1 MPHDL
6 FGTPVIA
13 APMAGG
19 TSTPA
24 FVEAVHRAGGLGF
37 LAAGYKSVAA
47 MQAEISTLRESGARF
62 GMNVFV
68 PDPAQ
73 LPPSAAVL
81 AELEDYRLQLH
92 TDARRYGVELP
103 QLRLD
108 DDDEW
113 QGKIDAL
120 LSDPVELVSFAFG
133 LPGPDVVRAL
143 QRAGSAVLAT
153 VTTAAEAVQAAG
165 QGVDA
170 LVVQH
175 TSAGGHSAAFLPA
188 PEPQPAYTAEPGGS
202 QLAQPGGT
210 TAEPGGTTA
219 ELLAEV
225 RSAVG
230 LPLVAAGGIM
240 DAAGL
245 DAVLRAGAVAAQL
258 GTAFLR
264 TDQSGAKQLH
274 KDALADPHFTR
285 TRLTRAFTG
294 RQARALENEFVR
306 DHPGAPE
313 AYPAV
318 HHLTAPIRA
327 AATAAG
333 DAERLNLWAGT
344 GWQKA
349 QAGPVAGVVQ
359 GLLAG
364 R

>member
-6 FGTPVIA
+6 FGTLIIA

-24 FVEAVHRAGGLGF
+24 FVQAVHNAGGLGF
-37 LAAGYKSVAA
+37 LAAGYKSVPA
-47 MQAEISTLRESGARF
+47 MQAEIRSTRASGARF

-73 LPPSAAVL
+73 LAPSPAVR
-81 AELEDYRLQLH
+81 AQLEDYRSRLRA
-92 TDARRYGVELP
+92 DAGRYGVELP
-103 QLRLD
+103 ALRLD

-120 LSDPVELVSFAFG
+120 LEDPVELVSFAFG

-143 QRAGSAVLAT
+143 HRAGSSVIAT
-153 VTTAAEAVQAAG
+153 VTTPAEARQAAEQS
-165 QGVDA
+165 VDA

-175 TSAGGHSAAFLPA
+175 ASGGGHSAAFLPV
-188 PEPQPAYTAEPGGS
+188 PPSGSHGPGS
-202 QLAQPGGT
+202 QQPGSQQ
-210 TAEPGGTTA
+210 PDTTA
-219 ELLAEV
+219 ELLARV
-225 RSAVG
+225 RSAVE

-240 DAAGL
+240 DPAGLEAVLAAG
-245 DAVLRAGAVAAQL
+245 AQAAQL

-264 TDQSGAKQLH
+264 SDESGARQLH
-274 KDALADPHFTR
+274 KDALASAHFIR

-306 DHPGAPE
+306 DHPEAPE

-318 HHLTAPIRA
+318 HHLTAPLRA
-327 AATAAG
+327 AAAAAG

-344 GWQKA
+344 GWQQA
-349 QAGPVAGVVQ
+349 QAGPVAAIVER
-359 GLLAG
+359 LLG
-364 R
+364 

>member
-6 FGTPVIA
+6 VGTPVIA

-19 TSTPA
+19 TSTAA

-81 AELEDYRLQLH
+81 AELEDYRLQLR
-92 TDARRYGVELP
+92 TDSRRYGVELP

-175 TSAGGHSAAFLPA
+175 TSAGGHSAAFLPSPA
-188 PEPQPAYTAEPGGS
+188 QPAYS
-202 QLAQPGGT
+202 AQPGGM
-210 TAEPGGTTA
+210 TA

-225 RSAVG
+225 RSAVD

-306 DHPGAPE
+306 DHPEAPE

-349 QAGPVAGVVQ
+349 HAGPVAGVVH

>member
-1 MPHDL
+1 MSHDL

-47 MQAEISTLRESGARF
+47 MQAEIRTVRESGARF

-73 LPPSAAVL
+73 LRPSAALL
-81 AELEDYRLQLH
+81 AELEDYRLQLLA
-92 TDARRYGVELP
+92 DARRYGVELP
-103 QLRLD
+103 PLRVD

-120 LSDPVELVSFAFG
+120 LAEPVELVSFAFG
-133 LPGPDVVRAL
+133 LPGVDVARAL
-143 QRAGSAVLAT
+143 QRAGSVVLAT
-153 VTTAAEAVQAAG
+153 VTCAAEAIQAAE

-175 TSAGGHSAAFLPA
+175 TSAGAHSAAFLPA
-188 PEPQPAYTAEPGGS
+188 SGA
-202 QLAQPGGT
+202 QLGGT
-210 TAEPGGTTA
+210 QLGGTMAGTTA

-225 RSAVG
+225 RSAVD

-245 DAVLRAGAVAAQL
+245 DAVLRAGAASAQI

-264 TDQSGAKQLH
+264 TDESGARQLH
-274 KDALADPHFTR
+274 KDALADPHFTQ

-306 DHPGAPE
+306 DHPEAPE
-313 AYPAV
+313 AYPAI
-318 HHLTAPIRA
+318 HHLTAPLRA
-327 AATAAG
+327 AAAAAG
-333 DAERLNLWAGT
+333 DPERLNLWAGS
-344 GWQKA
+344 GWRQA
-349 QAGPVAGVVQ
+349 EAGPVAAVVH

>member
-37 LAAGYKSVAA
+37 LAAGYKSVGA
-47 MQAEISTLRESGARF
+47 MQAEIRSVRESGARF

-73 LPPSAAVL
+73 LRPSAAML
-81 AELEDYRLQLH
+81 AELEDYRLELLA
-92 TDARRYGVELP
+92 DARRYGVELP
-103 QLRLD
+103 PLRVD

-120 LSDPVELVSFAFG
+120 LAEPVELVSFAFG
-133 LPGPDVVRAL
+133 LPGVDVARAL
-143 QRAGSAVLAT
+143 QRAGSVVLAT
-153 VTTAAEAVQAAG
+153 VTCAAEAVQAAE

-175 TSAGGHSAAFLPA
+175 TSAGAHSAAFLP
-188 PEPQPAYTAEPGGS
+188 TSGT
-202 QLAQPGGT
+202 QLGGT
-210 TAEPGGTTA
+210 PLGRTTAGTTA

-225 RSAVG
+225 RSAVD

-245 DAVLRAGAVAAQL
+245 DAVLRAGAAAAQT
-258 GTAFLR
+258 GTAFFR
-264 TDQSGAKQLH
+264 TDESGARQLH
-274 KDALADPHFTR
+274 KDALTDPHFTR

-306 DHPGAPE
+306 DHPEAPK
-313 AYPAV
+313 AYPAI
-318 HHLTAPIRA
+318 HHLTAPLRA
-327 AATAAG
+327 AAAAAG

-344 GWQKA
+344 GWRQA
-349 QAGPVAGVVQ
+349 QAGPVAAVVH

>member
-47 MQAEISTLRESGARF
+47 MQAEIRTVRESGARF
-62 GMNVFV
+62 GMNVFI

-73 LPPSAAVL
+73 LRPSAALL
-81 AELEDYRLQLH
+81 AELEDYRLQLLA
-92 TDARRYGVELP
+92 DARRYGVELP
-103 QLRLD
+103 PLRVD

-120 LSDPVELVSFAFG
+120 LAEPVELVSFAFG
-133 LPGPDVVRAL
+133 LPGADVARAL

-153 VTTAAEAVQAAG
+153 VTSTAEAVQAAE

-175 TSAGGHSAAFLPA
+175 ASAGAHSAAFLPA
-188 PEPQPAYTAEPGGS
+188 SG
-202 QLAQPGGT
+202 AQPGG
-210 TAEPGGTTA
+210 AQPVGTTA

-225 RSAVG
+225 RSAVD

-245 DAVLRAGAVAAQL
+245 DAVLRAGAAAAQL

-264 TDQSGAKQLH
+264 TDESGARQLH
-274 KDALADPHFTR
+274 KDALADPHFTQ

-306 DHPGAPE
+306 DHPEAPE
-313 AYPAV
+313 AYPAI

-327 AATAAG
+327 AAAAAG
-333 DAERLNLWAGT
+333 DPERLNLWAGS
-344 GWQKA
+344 GWQQA
-349 QAGPVAGVVQ
+349 QSGPVAAVVH

>member
-47 MQAEISTLRESGARF
+47 MQAEIRTIRESGARF

-81 AELEDYRLQLH
+81 AELEDYRQQLRP
-92 TDARRYGVELP
+92 DARRYGVELP

-120 LSDPVELVSFAFG
+120 LSEPVELVSFAFG

-175 TSAGGHSAAFLPA
+175 ASAGGHSAAFLPA
-188 PEPQPAYTAEPGGS
+188 PEPQPAYAAE
-202 QLAQPGGT
+202 PGGT
-210 TAEPGGTTA
+210 TAQPGGTTA

-225 RSAVG
+225 RSAVD

-306 DHPGAPE
+306 DHPEAPE

-318 HHLTAPIRA
+318 HHLTAPLRA

>member
-19 TSTPA
+19 TSTAA

-73 LPPSAAVL
+73 LPPSAAML
-81 AELEDYRLQLH
+81 AELEEYRLQLR

-188 PEPQPAYTAEPGGS
+188 PG
-202 QLAQPGGT
+202 
-210 TAEPGGTTA
+210 
-219 ELLAEV
+219 
-225 RSAVG
+225 
-230 LPLVAAGGIM
+230 
-240 DAAGL
+240 AAGL
-245 DAVLRAGAVAAQL
+245 RGAAGRHNGAAARRGTVRRRPPAGGCGRHHGCGRAG
-258 GTAFLR
+258 R
-264 TDQSGAKQLH
+264 
-274 KDALADPHFTR
+274 
-285 TRLTRAFTG
+285 
-294 RQARALENEFVR
+294 
-306 DHPGAPE
+306 
-313 AYPAV
+313 
-318 HHLTAPIRA
+318 RA
-327 AATAAG
+327 AC
-333 DAERLNLWAGT
+333 R
-344 GWQKA
+344 
-349 QAGPVAGVVQ
+349 
-359 GLLAG
+359 G
-364 R
+364 RRSPARHRVSPH

>member
-1 MPHDL
+1 
-6 FGTPVIA
+6 
-13 APMAGG
+13 
-19 TSTPA
+19 
-24 FVEAVHRAGGLGF
+24 
-37 LAAGYKSVAA
+37 
-47 MQAEISTLRESGARF
+47 
-62 GMNVFV
+62 MNVFV

-81 AELEDYRLQLH
+81 AELEEYRLQLRA
-92 TDARRYGVELP
+92 DARRYGVELP
-103 QLRLD
+103 PLRLD

-120 LSDPVELVSFAFG
+120 LAEPVELVSFAFG
-133 LPGPDVVRAL
+133 LPGVDVVRAL

-153 VTTAAEAVQAAG
+153 VTTAAEAVQAAE

-175 TSAGGHSAAFLPA
+175 TSAGAHSAAFLPA
-188 PEPQPAYTAEPGGS
+188 SGSQPGGS
-202 QLAQPGGT
+202 MPDGPQ
-210 TAEPGGTTA
+210 PGGTTA

-225 RSAVG
+225 RSAVE

-245 DAVLRAGAVAAQL
+245 DAVLRAGAAAAQL

-264 TDQSGAKQLH
+264 TDESGARQLH

-306 DHPGAPE
+306 DHPEAPVV
-313 AYPAV
+313 YPAV
-318 HHLTAPIRA
+318 HHLTAPLRA
-327 AATAAG
+327 AAAAAG
-333 DAERLNLWAGT
+333 DAERLNLWAGS
-344 GWQKA
+344 GWRQA
-349 QAGPVAGVVQ
+349 QAGPVADVVH

>member
-47 MQAEISTLRESGARF
+47 MQAEIRTIRESGARF

-81 AELEDYRLQLH
+81 AELEDYRQQLRP
-92 TDARRYGVELP
+92 DARRYGVQLP

-120 LSDPVELVSFAFG
+120 LSEPVELVSFAFG

-188 PEPQPAYTAEPGGS
+188 PEPQPAYTAEPGG
-202 QLAQPGGT
+202 T
-210 TAEPGGTTA
+210 TAQPGGTTA

-225 RSAVG
+225 RSVVD

-306 DHPGAPE
+306 DHPEAPE

-318 HHLTAPIRA
+318 HHLTAPLRA

>member
-47 MQAEISTLRESGARF
+47 MQAEIRTIRESGARF

-81 AELEDYRLQLH
+81 AELEDYRQQLRP
-92 TDARRYGVELP
+92 DARRYGVQLP

-120 LSDPVELVSFAFG
+120 LSEPVELVSFAFG

-188 PEPQPAYTAEPGGS
+188 PEPQPAYTAEPGG
-202 QLAQPGGT
+202 T
-210 TAEPGGTTA
+210 TAQPGGTTA

-225 RSAVG
+225 RSVVD

-306 DHPGAPE
+306 DHPEAPE

-318 HHLTAPIRA
+318 HHLTAPLRA

-359 GLLAG
+359 GLLPG

>member
-37 LAAGYKSVAA
+37 LAAGYKGVAA
-47 MQAEISTLRESGARF
+47 MQAEMRTVRESGARF

-73 LPPSAAVL
+73 LRPSAALL
-81 AELEDYRLQLH
+81 AELEDYRLQLLA
-92 TDARRYGVELP
+92 DARRYGVELP
-103 QLRLD
+103 PLRVD

-120 LSDPVELVSFAFG
+120 LAEPVELVSFAFG
-133 LPGPDVVRAL
+133 LPGVDVARAL

-153 VTTAAEAVQAAG
+153 VTCVEEAAQAAE

-170 LVVQH
+170 LIVQH
-175 TSAGGHSAAFLPA
+175 TSAGAHSAAFLPA
-188 PEPQPAYTAEPGGS
+188 SGTQPGG
-202 QLAQPGGT
+202 AQPGGT
-210 TAEPGGTTA
+210 MAGTTA

-225 RSAVG
+225 RSAVD

-245 DAVLRAGAVAAQL
+245 DAVLGAGAAAAQI

-264 TDQSGAKQLH
+264 TDESGARQLH

-306 DHPGAPE
+306 DHPEAPV

-318 HHLTAPIRA
+318 HHLTAPLRA
-327 AATAAG
+327 AAAAAG
-333 DAERLNLWAGT
+333 DAERLNLWAGS
-344 GWQKA
+344 GWRQA
-349 QAGPVAGVVQ
+349 QAGPVAAVMQ

>member
-1 MPHDL
+1 MSHPL
-6 FGTPVIA
+6 FGTRIIA

-24 FVEAVHRAGGLGF
+24 FVRAVHEAGGLGF
-37 LAAGYKSVAA
+37 LAAGYKSVSA
-47 MQAEISTLRESGARF
+47 MEAEICSTRESGARF

-73 LPPSAAVL
+73 LDPVPDVRARL
-81 AELEDYRLQLH
+81 LDYRSRLQV
-92 TDARRYGVELP
+92 DALRYGVQLP
-103 QLRLD
+103 APRLD
-108 DDDEW
+108 DDDDW

-120 LSDPVELVSFAFG
+120 LEDPVELVSFAFG
-133 LPGPDVVRAL
+133 LPGPEVVRSL

-153 VTTAAEAVQAAG
+153 VTTASEARRAAE

-175 TSAGGHSAAFLPA
+175 ASAGGHSAAF
-188 PEPQPAYTAEPGGS
+188 EPVPPSGS
-202 QLAQPGGT
+202 RPS
-210 TAEPGGTTA
+210 GTTA
-219 ELLAEV
+219 ELLAQV
-225 RSAVG
+225 RSAVA
-230 LPLVAAGGIM
+230 LPLVAAGGVM
-240 DAAGL
+240 DPAGLKAVLAAG
-245 DAVLRAGAVAAQL
+245 AQAAQL

-264 TDQSGAKQLH
+264 AEESGARQLH
-274 KDALADPHFTR
+274 KDALASAHFTQ

-294 RQARALENEFVR
+294 RPARALVNEFVR
-306 DHPGAPE
+306 DHADAPE

-327 AATAAG
+327 AAAAAG

-344 GWQKA
+344 GWQQA
-349 QAGPVAGVVQ
+349 QSGPVARIVV

-364 R
+364 S